1 MLLVAYQLRC
11 NMLDKILEYFNDET
25 ELIKADGFDD
35 AIIGLEQQHMKLVY
49 SVQLCIEVLMKDGMT
64 LDDAIDY
71 FEFNVRGSLTFDS
84 PLFVDTD
91 WD

>member
-1 MLLVAYQLRC
+1 MI
-11 NMLDKILEYFNDET
+11 DKILEYFNDET

-35 AIIGLEQQHMKLVY
+35 AIIGLEQQQMKLVY
-49 SVQLCIEVLMKDGMT
+49 SVPLCIEVLMKDGMT
-64 LDDAIDY
+64 LDEAIDY
-71 FEFNVRGSLTFDS
+71 FEYNVRGSLTFDS

>member
-1 MLLVAYQLRC
+1 M
-11 NMLDKILEYFNDET
+11 D
-25 ELIKADGFDD
+25 
-35 AIIGLEQQHMKLVY
+35 
-49 SVQLCIEVLMKDGMT
+49 

-71 FEFNVRGSLTFDS
+71 FEYNVRGSLGADS

>member
-1 MLLVAYQLRC
+1 
-11 NMLDKILEYFNDET
+11 MLDKILEYFNEET
-25 ELIKADGFDD
+25 ELIKVDGFDD

-49 SVQLCIEVLMKDGMT
+49 SVQLCIEILMKDGMT

>member
-1 MLLVAYQLRC
+1 
-11 NMLDKILEYFNDET
+11 MLDKILEYFNDET

-35 AIIGLEQQHMKLVY
+35 AIIGLEQQQMKLVY
-49 SVQLCIEVLMKDGMT
+49 SVPMCIDVLVKEGMSV
-64 LDDAIDY
+64 DDAIDY
-71 FEFNVRGSLTFDS
+71 FEYNVRGSLTFDS

>member
-1 MLLVAYQLRC
+1 
-11 NMLDKILEYFNDET
+11 MLDKILEYFNDET
-25 ELIKADGFDD
+25 ELIKAEGFDD

-49 SVQLCIEVLMKDGMT
+49 SVQLCIEILMKDGMT
-64 LDDAIDY
+64 LDEAIDY

>member
-1 MLLVAYQLRC
+1 MI
-11 NMLDKILEYFNDET
+11 DKILEHFNDET

-49 SVQLCIEVLMKDGMT
+49 SVPLCIEVLVKDGMSV
-64 LDDAIDY
+64 DDAIDY
-71 FEFNVRGSLTFDS
+71 FEYNVRGSLGADS

>member
-1 MLLVAYQLRC
+1 
-11 NMLDKILEYFNDET
+11 MLDKILEYFNDET

-35 AIIGLEQQHMKLVY
+35 AIIGLEQQQMKLVY
-49 SVQLCIEVLMKDGMT
+49 SVPMCIDVLVKEGMSV
-64 LDDAIDY
+64 DDAIDY
-71 FEFNVRGSLTFDS
+71 FEYNVRGSLTFEGS

>member
-1 MLLVAYQLRC
+1 
-11 NMLDKILEYFNDET
+11 MLDKILEYFNDET

-35 AIIGLEQQHMKLVY
+35 AIIGLEQQQMKLVY
-49 SVQLCIEVLMKDGMT
+49 SVPMCIDVLVKEGMSV
-64 LDDAIDY
+64 DDAIDY

>member
-1 MLLVAYQLRC
+1 MI
-11 NMLDKILEYFNDET
+11 DKILEYFNDET

-35 AIIGLEQQHMKLVY
+35 AIIGLEQQQMKLVY
-49 SVQLCIEVLMKDGMT
+49 SVPLCIEVLMKDGMT
-64 LDDAIDY
+64 LDEAIEY

>member
-1 MLLVAYQLRC
+1 MI
-11 NMLDKILEYFNDET
+11 DKILEYFNDET

-35 AIIGLEQQHMKLVY
+35 AIIGLEQQQMKLVY
-49 SVQLCIEVLMKDGMT
+49 SVPLCIEVLVKEGMSV
-64 LDDAIDY
+64 DDAIDY
-71 FEFNVRGSLTFDS
+71 FEYNVRGSLTFDS

>member
-1 MLLVAYQLRC
+1 MI
-11 NMLDKILEYFNDET
+11 MIDKILEYFNDET

-49 SVQLCIEVLMKDGMT
+49 SVPLCIEVLVKEGMSV
-64 LDDAIDY
+64 DDAIDY
-71 FEFNVRGSLTFDS
+71 FEYNVRGSLTFEGS

>member
-1 MLLVAYQLRC
+1 MI
-11 NMLDKILEYFNDET
+11 DKILEYFNDET

-35 AIIGLEQQHMKLVY
+35 AIIGLEQQQMKLVY
-49 SVQLCIEVLMKDGMT
+49 SAPLCIEVLMKDGMT
-64 LDDAIDY
+64 LDEAIEY

>member
-1 MLLVAYQLRC
+1 
-11 NMLDKILEYFNDET
+11 MLDKILEYFNDET
-25 ELIKADGFDD
+25 TFIKADGFDD
-35 AIIGLEQQHMKLVY
+35 AIIGLEQQQMKLVY
-49 SVQLCIEVLMKDGMT
+49 SVPMCIDVLVKEGMSV
-64 LDDAIDY
+64 DDAIDY

>member
-1 MLLVAYQLRC
+1 MI
-11 NMLDKILEYFNDET
+11 DKILEYFNEET

-35 AIIGLEQQHMKLVY
+35 AIIGLEQQQMKLVY
-49 SVQLCIEVLMKDGMT
+49 SVPLCIEVLMKDGMSM
-64 LDDAIDY
+64 DEAIEY